1 MQQWKIAIIKA
12 AIQKNTQKQA
22 MWDLKQWRRAFWL
35 GLCHSTTSA
44 ARRAR
49 SLEASQTLCLWG
61 EPCIPKW
68 SSGICQEL
76 LSLLTSDPLLKSLPT
91 HCSGCSTGT
100 AHSERDF
107 RMTHWIIKMSLWSI
121 PFTKG
126 HGWSPF
132 RAERHCKSFKKKNP
146 NNRLCSP
153 TPKLP
158 PALLKSS
165 FCYAV
170 FSS

>member
-1 MQQWKIAIIKA
+1 
-12 AIQKNTQKQA
+12 

-132 RAERHCKSFKKKNP
+132 RAERHCKSLKKKTQTTG
-146 NNRLCSP
+146 CV
-153 TPKLP
+153 LP
-158 PALLKSS
+158 PQNYLQLYLNPAFAMLFFPVKAVYKVSSLPSLLQEGFWS
-165 FCYAV
+165 
-170 FSS
+170 